1 MHAAAAGWGVSSDF
15 ELLDRWRGGDEDA
28 GDELLGRHFD
38 SLCRFFRNKVQSGV
52 DDLVQSTLL
61 RCVEKRD
68 QFRQASSFR
77 TYLFAIARNL
87 LYDELRKARRSPEAL
102 DFSQVSLRDLG
113 TSPSL
118 AAARNERKGAL
129 LDALA
134 ELPLEFQLVVELT
147 YWEGLNA
154 TEVGEVLGVPSNT
167 VRSRLSR
174 ARRSLDAH
182 LAELEAE

>member
-1 MHAAAAGWGVSSDF
+1 MTEDLQ
-15 ELLDRWRGGDEDA
+15 LLERWREGDDDA
-28 GDELLGRHFD
+28 GDQLLSRHFD
-38 SLCRFFRNKVQSGV
+38 SLCRFFRNKVDSGV
-52 DDLVQSTLL
+52 DDLVQATLL

-68 QFRQASSFR
+68 QFRQHSSFR
-77 TYLFAIARNL
+77 TYLFVIARNL
-87 LYDELRKARRSPEAL
+87 LYDRLRQRRRSPEAL

-113 TSPSL
+113 TSPSM
-118 AAARNERKGAL
+118 AAARNERRHAL
-129 LDALA
+129 LLALQ

-154 TEVGEVLGVPSNT
+154 TEVGEVLGIPSNT

-182 LAELEAE
+182 LQDLVAP